1 MRPSAGSNSLN
12 PRCCHLIGSFPLTF
26 RNVSE
31 GRCFFLYIFLP
42 CFLGGNKNFQ
52 FSCILKITNPM
63 TISHCPGQS
72 LKGWEKLLEDHG
84 QSQIRFFFFILR
96 RAKSLIKRQMT
107 WKETANGTNIMI
119 VCSCSFWA
127 PAGTTQWKSKWK
139 PEGTKSSDTVHTSQ
153 LLKTKTKKE
162 MGRVDRMK
170 KWWLSTVDVTAHPH
184 TPTHLMKI
192 HSLPVIRAKLIPW
205 LQ

>member
-84 QSQIRFFFFILR
+84 QSQIRFFFFLSWEEQ
-96 RAKSLIKRQMT
+96 SLWSRDRWLEKRQLMEPIS
-107 WKETANGTNIMI
+107 WSYVLVPFEHLLGLPNGNPNGSQRVLKALIQSI
-119 VCSCSFWA
+119 QVSF
-127 PAGTTQWKSKWK
+127 
-139 PEGTKSSDTVHTSQ
+139 
-153 LLKTKTKKE
+153 
-162 MGRVDRMK
+162 
-170 KWWLSTVDVTAHPH
+170 
-184 TPTHLMKI
+184 
-192 HSLPVIRAKLIPW
+192 
-205 LQ
+205 

>member
-1 MRPSAGSNSLN
+1 MYLKNHKPHDYLPSPWPKSKRMREIVRGPWTESN
-12 PRCCHLIGSFPLTF
+12 
-26 RNVSE
+26 
-31 GRCFFLYIFLP
+31 
-42 CFLGGNKNFQ
+42 
-52 FSCILKITNPM
+52 KI
-63 TISHCPGQS
+63 
-72 LKGWEKLLEDHG
+72 
-84 QSQIRFFFFILR
+84 FFFFILR

-139 PEGTKSSDTVHTSQ
+139 PEGTKSSDAVHTSQ

-162 MGRVDRMK
+162 TGRVDWMK